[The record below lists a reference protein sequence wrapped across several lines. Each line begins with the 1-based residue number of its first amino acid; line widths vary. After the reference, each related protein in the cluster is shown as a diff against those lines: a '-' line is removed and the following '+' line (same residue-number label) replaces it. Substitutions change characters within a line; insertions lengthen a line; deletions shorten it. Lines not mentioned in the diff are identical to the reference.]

1 MEKPNHLRTTEGFT
15 MQIRD
20 LTGADFEP
28 LSRIVGDL
36 WHAHHEG
43 RSYWYGADE
52 LCVHLSLTDKGF
64 VAENDGQVIGAILL
78 QSPRE
83 EDKNKDLYMHWIQQR
98 TRIAAM
104 CNVLGFNARED
115 NEVLNV
121 ERDALSLAADQYG
134 TENVGELVLF
144 VVAKDAQGQGIGRA
158 LMQEGFAWLANHD
171 ARVVRLV
178 TADDCNWQVYEHY
191 GMVRMPLNRQF
202 VFDSIESYVYQGDV
216 EDILARLENSFGTSG
231 QAAGSSERSAQ
242 ILESDGS
249 HTALVNELLV
259 RHAQDAGVQTITY
272 DYHIEKDGHL
282 IAGISAWS
290 MGPDVHIDMLAVDEA
305 ERGQGFG
312 RMLLERV
319 EQAARQNGCTTA
331 SVDTFSFQ
339 APQYYPAHGYE
350 VVFRYALDDGSE
362 RIYFSKRL

>member
-1 MEKPNHLRTTEGFT
+1 MR
-15 MQIRD
+15 IRD
-20 LTGADFEP
+20 LTGSDFEP

-36 WHAHHEG
+36 WHAYHEG

-64 VAENDGQVIGAILL
+64 VAENDGEVIGAILL

-121 ERDALSLAADQYG
+121 ERDALSLAANQYG
-134 TENVGELVLF
+134 NDNVGEVVLF
-144 VVAKDAQGQGIGRA
+144 VVAKTAQGQGVGHA
-158 LMQEGFAWLANHD
+158 LMQKGLAWLADHD

-178 TADDCNWQVYEHY
+178 TAEDCDWQVYEHY
-191 GMVRMPLNRQF
+191 GMERLPLSKQF
-202 VFDSIESYVYQGDV
+202 IFESIESYVYQSDAA
-216 EDILARLENSFGTSG
+216 DLLARLEHPSDMQG
-231 QAAGSSERSAQ
+231 QTTPSSNKAEQ
-242 ILESDGS
+242 ILESDSS
-249 HTALVNELLV
+249 HTELVNKLLV
-259 RHAQDAGVQTITY
+259 RHAQGAGVQTRTY
-272 DYHIEKDGHL
+272 DYHIEKDGRL
-282 IAGISAWS
+282 IAGVSAWS

-305 ERGQGFG
+305 ERGRGFG

-319 EQAARQNGCTTA
+319 EQDARQNGCTTA

-339 APQYYPAHGYE
+339 APHFYPALGYE

>member
-1 MEKPNHLRTTEGFT
+1 

-20 LTGADFEP
+20 LTGSDFEP
-28 LSRIVGDL
+28 LSRIVGEL

-64 VAENDGQVIGAILL
+64 VAESDGKVIGAILL

-134 TENVGELVLF
+134 NDNVGEVVLF
-144 VVAKDAQGQGIGRA
+144 VVAKAAQGQGVGHA
-158 LMQEGFAWLANHD
+158 LMQEGVTWLANHD

-178 TADDCNWQVYEHY
+178 TADDCDWQVYEHY
-191 GMVRMPLNRQF
+191 GMERLPLNRQF
-202 VFDSIESYVYQGDV
+202 IFDSIESYVYQADAA
-216 EDILARLENSFGTSG
+216 DLLARLEDSSDTLG
-231 QAAGSSERSAQ
+231 QAAETLDKNVKV
-242 ILESDGS
+242 LESDSS
-249 HTALVNELLV
+249 HTALVDELLV

-272 DYHIEKDGHL
+272 NYHVEKDGRMV
-282 IAGISAWS
+282 AGVSAWS
-290 MGPDVHIDMLAVDEA
+290 MGPDVHVDMLAVDEA

-312 RMLLERV
+312 SLLLAHV

-339 APQYYPAHGYE
+339 APNYYPAHGYE